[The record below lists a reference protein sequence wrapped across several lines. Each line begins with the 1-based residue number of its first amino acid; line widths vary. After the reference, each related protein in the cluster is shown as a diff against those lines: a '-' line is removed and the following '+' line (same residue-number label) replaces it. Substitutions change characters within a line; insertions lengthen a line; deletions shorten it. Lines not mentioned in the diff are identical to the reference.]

1 MEHIILSAIKNV
13 ITRQDIQ
20 VNHREEEEEEEVMQ
34 TLYAYDGWLYIK
46 NSTVFTAWLIT
57 QMRT

>member
-20 VNHREEEEEEEVMQ
+20 VNHREEEEEEVMQ

-46 NSTVFTAWLIT
+46 NCMILTAWLIT

>member
-13 ITRQDIQ
+13 ITHRNIQ
-20 VNHREEEEEEEVMQ
+20 VDHREEEEEEVMQ

>member
-1 MEHIILSAIKNV
+1 MEHSILSAIKNV
-13 ITRQDIQ
+13 ITRRDIQ
-20 VNHREEEEEEEVMQ
+20 VNHREEEEEEVMQ

-46 NSTVFTAWLIT
+46 NCTAFTAWLIT

>member
-13 ITRQDIQ
+13 ITHQDIQ
-20 VNHREEEEEEEVMQ
+20 VNHREEEEVMQ

>member
-1 MEHIILSAIKNV
+1 V

-20 VNHREEEEEEEVMQ
+20 VNHREEEEEEVMQ

-46 NSTVFTAWLIT
+46 NCTAFTAWLIT

>member
-13 ITRQDIQ
+13 ITHRNIQ
-20 VNHREEEEEEEVMQ
+20 VDHREEEEEEVMQ

-46 NSTVFTAWLIT
+46 NCTAFTAWLIT

>member
-20 VNHREEEEEEEVMQ
+20 VNHREEEEEEVMQ

-46 NSTVFTAWLIT
+46 NSTAFTAWLIT

>member
-13 ITRQDIQ
+13 ITRRDIQ
-20 VNHREEEEEEEVMQ
+20 VNHREEVMQ

>member
-13 ITRQDIQ
+13 ITRRDIQ
-20 VNHREEEEEEEVMQ
+20 VNHREEEEEEVMQ

-46 NSTVFTAWLIT
+46 NCTAFTAWLIT
-57 QMRT
+57 QMMT

>member
-13 ITRQDIQ
+13 ITSRDIQ
-20 VNHREEEEEEEVMQ
+20 VNHREEEEEEVMQ

-46 NSTVFTAWLIT
+46 NCTAFTAWLIT

>member
-13 ITRQDIQ
+13 ISRRDIQ
-20 VNHREEEEEEEVMQ
+20 VNHREEEVMQ

-46 NSTVFTAWLIT
+46 NCTAFTAWLIT

>member
-13 ITRQDIQ
+13 ITRRDIQ
-20 VNHREEEEEEEVMQ
+20 VNHREEEEEEVMQ

>member
-13 ITRQDIQ
+13 ITRRDIQ
-20 VNHREEEEEEEVMQ
+20 VNHREEEEEVMQ

-46 NSTVFTAWLIT
+46 NCTAFTAWLIT

>member
-13 ITRQDIQ
+13 ITPRDIQ
-20 VNHREEEEEEEVMQ
+20 VNHREEEEEEVMQ

-46 NSTVFTAWLIT
+46 NCTAFTAWLIT

>member
-20 VNHREEEEEEEVMQ
+20 VNHREEEEEEVMQ